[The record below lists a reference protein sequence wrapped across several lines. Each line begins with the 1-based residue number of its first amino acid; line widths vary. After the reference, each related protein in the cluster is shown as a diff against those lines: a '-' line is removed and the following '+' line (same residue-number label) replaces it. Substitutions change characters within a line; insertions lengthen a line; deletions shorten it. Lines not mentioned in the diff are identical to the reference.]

1 MKKIAILIEDMYED
15 MELQYPWYRLK
26 EEGFKVDLVGTDKA
40 VVYKSTHGYPAKS
53 DLSSSEVKAG
63 DYDAVVI
70 PGGYS
75 PDRMRRCKATVD
87 FVMEMD
93 RRKKMVAAI
102 CHGPWMM
109 ASACDLKGRKITSFH
124 SIKDDL
130 INAGAEWIDAE
141 LVVDGNL
148 ITSRT
153 PSDLIPFVSAIIE
166 NLAKE
171 KILVNEEKPSGDV
184 PVIQGSSSLI
194 DEIVPLEIRE
204 WTYICPVCG
213 YRDGFHVS
221 YRRTGKEIA
230 IINICPDCHS
240 RFDPSLKV
248 V

>member
-15 MELQYPWYRLK
+15 MELQYPWYRLN

-40 VVYKSTHGYPAKS
+40 AVYKSNHGYPAKS
-53 DLSSSEVKAG
+53 DLSSSEVKAE

-75 PDRMRRCKATVD
+75 PDRMRRCRATVD
-87 FVMEMD
+87 FVREMD

-124 SIKDDL
+124 SIKDDM
-130 INAGAEWIDAE
+130 INAGTEWMDAE

-171 KILVNEEKPSGDV
+171 KTLVNEGEPVGDV
-184 PVIQGSSSLI
+184 TSIQGSISRI
-194 DEIVPLEIRE
+194 DEIVPLDIRE
-204 WTYICPVCG
+204 WTYKCPVCG
-213 YRDGFHVS
+213 YSDGFHVS
-221 YRRTGKEIA
+221 YRRTGGKTE

-240 RFDPSLKV
+240 RFDPGLKMD
-248 V
+248 